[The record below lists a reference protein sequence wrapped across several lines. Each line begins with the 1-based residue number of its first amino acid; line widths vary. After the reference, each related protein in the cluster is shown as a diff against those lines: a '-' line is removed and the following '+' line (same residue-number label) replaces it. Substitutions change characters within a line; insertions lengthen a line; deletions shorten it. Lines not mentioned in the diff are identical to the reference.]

1 MTAPALLSMEG
12 LTKRFGGV
20 TALQDVSFA
29 VRPGTIHGLIGPN
42 GSGKTT
48 NFNVISGMYRP
59 DGGKIIFDG
68 VTISGMPAHR
78 ITRSGIAR
86 TFQNLRLF
94 KTMSVLD
101 NVLVGLG
108 GSPRGRDTI
117 FPWDPYL
124 RPWRA
129 HAADTHMRA
138 EAMALLDRFQLTD
151 LADVPATSL
160 PYGKQRRVEI
170 ARALATQPRLLLLD
184 EPAAGLNAEETHELE
199 ETFTRLVAEGL
210 TILMIEHDMRL
221 VMGVCQWVTVL
232 DQGKLI
238 ADGTPDMVRSN
249 EQVLAAYLG
258 REED

>member
-1 MTAPALLSMEG
+1 MTATALLSIEG
-12 LTKRFGGV
+12 LTKHFGGV
-20 TALQDVSFA
+20 TALHEVSFA

-48 NFNVISGMYRP
+48 NFNLISGVYRP
-59 DGGKIIFDG
+59 DRGKITFNGD
-68 VTISGMPAHR
+68 TISGMPAHR
-78 ITRSGIAR
+78 ITRCGIAR

-94 KTMSVLD
+94 KTMSVLE
-101 NVLVGLG
+101 NVLVGLS
-108 GSPRGRDTI
+108 GSPRGHDTI
-117 FPWDPYL
+117 FPWDPYI

-129 HAADTHMRA
+129 RA
-138 EAMALLDRFQLTD
+138 TEASIRAKAMALLARFQLAD
-151 LADVPATSL
+151 LADAPATRL

-184 EPAAGLNAEETHELE
+184 EPAAGLNAEETRELE
-199 ETFTRLVAEGL
+199 ETFTQLVADGL

-249 EQVLAAYLG
+249 EHVLAAYLG

>member
-1 MTAPALLSMEG
+1 MTATTLLSIEG

-20 TALQDVSFA
+20 TALQDVSFV

-48 NFNVISGMYRP
+48 NFNVISGVYRP
-59 DGGKIIFDG
+59 DGGTIRFDG
-68 VTISGMPAHR
+68 ATISGMPAHR
-78 ITRSGIAR
+78 ITRVGIAR

-94 KTMSVLD
+94 KTMSVLE
-101 NVLVGLG
+101 NVLVGSG

-117 FPWDPYL
+117 YPWDPYI

-129 HAADTHMRA
+129 RAAEAHMRA
-138 EAMALLDRFQLTD
+138 EAMELLARFQLAD
-151 LADVPATSL
+151 LADVPAISL

-184 EPAAGLNAEETHELE
+184 EPAAGLNAEETRELE
-199 ETFTRLVAEGL
+199 ETFTGLVAGGL

-221 VMGVCQWVTVL
+221 IMGVCHQVTVL

-238 ADGTPDMVRSN
+238 ADGTPEMVRSN

-258 REED
+258 REDD

>member
-1 MTAPALLSMEG
+1 MTATALLTIEG

-48 NFNVISGMYRP
+48 NFNVISGVYRP
-59 DGGKIIFDG
+59 DGGAIRFDG
-68 VTISGMPAHR
+68 ATISGMPAHR
-78 ITRSGIAR
+78 ITRTGIAR

-94 KTMSVLD
+94 KTMSVLE

-117 FPWDPYL
+117 YPWDPYI

-129 HAADTHMRA
+129 RAAETHMRA
-138 EAMALLDRFQLTD
+138 EAMELLARFQLAD
-151 LADVPATSL
+151 LADVPAVSL

-184 EPAAGLNAEETHELE
+184 EPAAGLNVEETRELE
-199 ETFTRLVAEGL
+199 ETFTGLVTGGL

-221 VMGVCQWVTVL
+221 IMGVCHQVTVL

-238 ADGTPDMVRSN
+238 ADGTPEMVRSN

-258 REED
+258 KEDG